1 MPEEAGAAPG
11 APDKPRGG
19 AERAGAPL
27 RGGEVG
33 ETPGRTPRQT
43 GEAPAGG
50 TPRPALPLPARP
62 GTPASRPLGY
72 GPGRVFGQGGLGIR
86 KAPGSGGALAVGL
99 PSRGSRA
106 AWPRCPRAHAT
117 LPPRSAAHR
126 WLALEKKLASRRS
139 GARAVRGGGSLTRRC
154 LWGRGGGGGACGSSH
169 QARPASAP
177 AHCSPF
183 LPVQTHT
190 EELLGRSG
198 PEKAAQ
204 LPLLPE
210 LVSTEEFLAGP
221 RVFHLLNLG

>member
-72 GPGRVFGQGGLGIR
+72 GPGRVFGQRGLGIR
-86 KAPGSGGALAVGL
+86 KAPGSGGALAAGL

-126 WLALEKKLASRRS
+126 WLTPEKKLASRRRA
-139 GARAVRGGGSLTRRC
+139 ARARE
-154 LWGRGGGGGACGSSH
+154 RGGGGVPDAQVPLGKGRRGRGLRVVAPRGACLRSYRLPPFPPLPNSH
-169 QARPASAP
+169 EGTLR
-177 AHCSPF
+177 
-183 LPVQTHT
+183 
-190 EELLGRSG
+190 RSG
-198 PEKAAQ
+198 PREGRSAS
-204 LPLLPE
+204 PP
-210 LVSTEEFLAGP
+210 T
-221 RVFHLLNLG
+221 